1 MPSPIA
7 ERGPVDPSTF
17 AREIAHAF
25 QPVVLRGQVADW
37 PAVMAGKAGSESIAR
52 YIAGFDRGKPAEVMI
67 GPPAIKGR
75 FFYNDDLRG
84 FNFHREQ
91 VPLSALLRELL
102 RIADNPAPHT
112 LYAGAGAAPDLLPGW
127 ESANPL
133 PLPTP
138 GATPRIWIG
147 NATQV
152 ATHYDVSSNIACM
165 IAGRRTF
172 TLFPPTQI
180 SNLYIGPLETTLA
193 GQPTSMVDPLA
204 PDLDRFPLYV
214 EAAKHALVAEL
225 EPGDALFIPSL
236 WWHHVQAHGPLNVLL
251 NYWWGMDD
259 EAAPFPAMIH
269 ALLSIRDLPR
279 AERDSWK
286 AWFEHYIFGDDVS
299 AVANHLPPHARG
311 VVSPPSAQRTQLLRD
326 YLIRALSR
334 GQTHKYHSD

>member
-1 MPSPIA
+1 MPQRVSEQGPI
-7 ERGPVDPSTF
+7 DPAAF
-17 AREIAHAF
+17 ARDIAPAYEPRIF
-25 QPVVLRGQVADW
+25 RGQVANW
-37 PAVMAGKAGSESIAR
+37 PAVQAGRGGSESVAR
-52 YIAGFDRGKPAEVMI
+52 YIAGFDRGKPTEVMI
-67 GPPAIKGR
+67 GPPAIGGR
-75 FFYNDDLRG
+75 FFYGDDMRG

-91 VPLSALLRELL
+91 VPLSALLAELL
-102 RIADNPAPHT
+102 RIADDPTPHT

-127 ESANPL
+127 EAANPL

-152 ATHYDVSSNIACM
+152 ATHYDISSNIACV

-172 TLFPPTQI
+172 TLFPPDQI
-180 SNLYIGPLETTLA
+180 SNLYVGPLETTLA

-204 PDLDRFPLYV
+204 PDLVRYPRFA

-251 NYWWGMDD
+251 NYWWGMSD

-269 ALLSIRDLPR
+269 ALLSIRDVPR
-279 AERDSWK
+279 AERDIWR
-286 AWFEHYIFGDDVS
+286 AWFDHYIFSDEAT
-299 AVANHLPPHARG
+299 AVADHLPLHARG
-311 VVSPPSAQRTQLLRD
+311 VLGAPSPTRTQMIRD
-326 YLIRALSR
+326 YLVRALSR
-334 GQTHKYHSD
+334 R